1 MTTVVGL
8 DPSLTAAGIAIL
20 SDPATADTPN
30 VPKLLSVGAGGSNGD
45 TLAQRSIRVGKQ
57 FERVMRS
64 MPPGVRLVVIEAL
77 PFTAPKHAG
86 LFQERCALFH
96 RIVEFLALRKIP
108 VVAVSVTT
116 LKLFATGNG
125 RADKPEVMAAMGE
138 LWPHAKIRDDNQ
150 SDALAL
156 ATIGA
161 QKLGWHQPELPC
173 HYAPKIDW
181 TGVSR

>member
-1 MTTVVGL
+1 MTTIVGL

-20 SDPATADTPN
+20 NSPQTASTPN
-30 VPKLLSVGAGGSNGD
+30 APKLLSVGAAGSHGD

-64 MPPGVRLVVIEAL
+64 MPPSVRLVVIEAL
-77 PFTAPKHAG
+77 PYTPPKNAG

-108 VVAVSVTT
+108 VIDVSVTT

-125 RADKPEVMAAMGE
+125 RADKPEVVAAMRE
-138 LWPHAKIRDDNQ
+138 LWPHARIRDDNQ

-161 QKLGWHQPELPC
+161 QHLGWHEPELPC
-173 HYAPKIDW
+173 HYAPEIDW
-181 TGVSR
+181 TGVTR